1 MVFAAKTI
9 RYKVLPSEL
18 EALLTEAELIRRYQP
33 NYNVLLKDDKSPLYI
48 VMTKERYPRVLQ
60 VRKKELFKLENV
72 GATFGPF
79 QSAYRVREVLQ
90 LVRPIFPW
98 CGQAGNLTTSIRKPC
113 FYYHIDRC
121 PGACIEKITPE
132 KYQENISNLTM
143 FLRGKTS
150 EVAENLNSE
159 MRLAA
164 AAENFEAAAEIRDT
178 INLIDEVTHQKKRL
192 KPELTTPGLT
202 AQISSDGIVYLQ
214 DILVEYLHVSRQYPL
229 RRIEC
234 YDVSNIQGKH
244 AAVAMVTFT
253 DGKSDPS
260 QYRLFNIRSINTPN
274 DFYMMREAISRR
286 QNHPEWGIPDLVVI
300 DGGKGQVRSA
310 LLEWSWKVPIIG
322 IAKDPDRLIVPLL
335 SLEEQSQEITG
346 KTAIK
351 YEVLKL
357 PQTHPGLKLIQQLR
371 NEAHRF
377 SKKQYARRHLRDM
390 MSYN

>member
-33 NYNVLLKDDKSPLYI
+33 IYNVLLKDDKSPLYI
-48 VMTKERYPRVLQ
+48 VITKEKYPRVLQ
-60 VRKKELFKLENV
+60 VRKKELHKLENI

-79 QSAYRVREVLQ
+79 QSSYRVREVLQ

-132 KYQENISNLTM
+132 KYQENISHLTT

-150 EVAENLNSE
+150 EVVTGLNAE
-159 MRLAA
+159 MQTAA
-164 AAENFEAAAEIRDT
+164 EAENFETAAEIRDT
-178 INLIDEVTHQKKRL
+178 INLINEVTHQKKRL

-229 RRIEC
+229 KRIEC

-310 LLEWSWKVPIIG
+310 LSEWSWQVPIIG
-322 IAKDPDRLIVPLL
+322 IAKNPDRLIVPLL
-335 SLEEQSQEITG
+335 SLAEQAQ
-346 KTAIK
+346 KTTNKTTIK

-357 PQTHPGLKLIQQLR
+357 PQSHPGLKLIQQLR
-371 NEAHRF
+371 DEAHRF
-377 SKKQYARRHLRDM
+377 SKKQYTRRHLRDI